1 VAKGR
6 AIVPGNNKGSGV
18 YTATLIE
25 GDGIG
30 PDVVGAALQ
39 VLEAARAPIRW
50 EPMLVGQRAYERTGA
65 LLPAGVLASIKRNR
79 IALKGPLTTP
89 VGEGMPSLNVRLR
102 KELDLYAC
110 VRPVRSLPGVPA
122 LYADVNLTVIR
133 ENTEDLY
140 AGIEHEIIPGVVESL
155 KIITKAASLRIAR
168 FAFLHVRQAGY
179 RTVTAIH
186 KANIMKLSD
195 GLFLDC
201 CRQTAREFADIQ
213 YTEVIVDN
221 ACMKLVMHPH
231 AFGVL
236 LTPNLYGDILSD
248 LAAGLGVVPG
258 ANIGDESAVFEA
270 VHGSWPEAAAQ
281 GIANPTALILTAAM
295 MLRYL
300 GEEERA
306 RAVEGAVRCALAE
319 GIHITPDLGGTATTQ
334 DFTDAVIRCLGR
346 VGQQPAGAG
355 K

>member
-1 VAKGR
+1 M
-6 AIVPGNNKGSGV
+6 IVPSRNTGSRV
-18 YTATLIE
+18 YIATLIE

-30 PDVVGAALQ
+30 PEVVGAALQ
-39 VLEAARAPIRW
+39 VLEAVDAPIQW
-50 EPMLVGQRAYERTGA
+50 ERVVIGQRAYEKTGE
-65 LLPAGVLASIKRNR
+65 LLPAGVLESIKRNR

-122 LYADVNLTVIR
+122 LYHDVNLTVVR

-140 AGIEHEIIPGVVESL
+140 AGIEHEIVPGVVESL
-155 KIITKAASLRIAR
+155 KIITRTASLRIAR
-168 FAFLHVRQAGY
+168 FAFLHARQAGY

-201 CRQTAREFADIQ
+201 CRRTAQEFPDIA
-213 YTEVIVDN
+213 YNEVIVDN
-221 ACMKLVMHPH
+221 ACMRLVMWPQD
-231 AFGVL
+231 FGVL

-248 LAAGLGVVPG
+248 LTAGLVGGLGVVPG

-270 VHGSWPEAAAQ
+270 VHGSWPEAAGQ
-281 GIANPTALILTAAM
+281 GLANPTALILTSAM
-295 MLRYL
+295 MLRHM
-300 GEEERA
+300 GEVNRA
-306 RAVEGAVRCALAE
+306 QAVEEAVRCALAE
-319 GIHITPDLGGTATTQ
+319 NTHLTPDLGGHATTQ
-334 DFTDAVIRCLGR
+334 EFTDAVIRCLGR
-346 VGQQPAGAG
+346 
-355 K
+355 

>member
-1 VAKGR
+1 M
-6 AIVPGNNKGSGV
+6 

-30 PDVVGAALQ
+30 PEVVGAALQ

-155 KIITKAASLRIAR
+155 KIITKPASMRIAR
-168 FAFLHVRQAGY
+168 FAFLHARQAGY

-195 GLFLDC
+195 GLFLEC

-221 ACMKLVMHPH
+221 ACMKLVMYPH
-231 AFGVL
+231 SFGVL

-248 LAAGLGVVPG
+248 LAAGLVGGLGVVPG
-258 ANIGDESAVFEA
+258 ANIGDGSAVFEA
-270 VHGSWPEAAAQ
+270 VHGSWPEAAGR

-306 RAVEGAVRCALAE
+306 QAVEGAVRCALAE